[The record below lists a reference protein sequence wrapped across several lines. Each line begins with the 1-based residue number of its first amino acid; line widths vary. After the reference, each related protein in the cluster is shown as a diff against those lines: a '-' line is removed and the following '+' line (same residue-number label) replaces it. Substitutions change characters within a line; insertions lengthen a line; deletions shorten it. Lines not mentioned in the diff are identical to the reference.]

1 VHIEDLRHYRLSE
14 SIFVRFPRWSF
25 RIFYEGIE
33 ERIDD
38 VVKRVDYFYGIVLI
52 IVGPYITIFEFSD
65 EGEVDLVAVVRTV
78 RRNYSRNK
86 TATTKT
92 SKHAKDA
99 VATRYRGW
107 CEDFDNTVK
116 DESDKDNKR
125 PRKRSPC
132 RHQRI

>member
-1 VHIEDLRHYRLSE
+1 VHIEYLRHYSLSE
-14 SIFVRFPRWSF
+14 SIFVRFPSWSF
-25 RIFYEGIE
+25 RIFYEGSE

-92 SKHAKDA
+92 K
-99 VATRYRGW
+99 
-107 CEDFDNTVK
+107 
-116 DESDKDNKR
+116 
-125 PRKRSPC
+125 
-132 RHQRI
+132 